1 MQKSTTAR
9 RADGPDKD
17 WPGSRRKRTQCANV
31 TAQLCVWAGF
41 PLSLPSAMP
50 RPLYTLPLPTVSY
63 ILQLSF
69 HFLSLSLSLHLSL
82 LSLHACLPV
91 CPSVRPSLCPS
102 LCLSACLSVFLPVC
116 LLVSVSCPAFT
127 STIRAC
133 PEHPVSFCKVLMPCG
148 NVETV

>member
-41 PLSLPSAMP
+41 PLF
-50 RPLYTLPLPTVSY
+50 PLFPLHALPLPTVSY

-82 LSLHACLPV
+82 FSLHACLPV

-148 NVETV
+148 NVEIV

>member
-31 TAQLCVWAGF
+31 TAQLCVGV
-41 PLSLPSAMP
+41 PSSLPPTP
-50 RPLYTLPLPTVSY
+50 RSHLPLVT
-63 ILQLSF
+63 F
-69 HFLSLSLSLHLSL
+69 CNCHFIF
-82 LSLHACLPV
+82 CLYLFLCISHFSV
-91 CPSVRPSLCPS
+91 CMPDCPS
-102 LCLSACLSVFLPVC
+102 LCLSVSVSVRVSVCPSHCLSVSLPVC
-116 LLVSVSCPAFT
+116 QLVSVSCPAFT

-148 NVETV
+148 NGKTVKR